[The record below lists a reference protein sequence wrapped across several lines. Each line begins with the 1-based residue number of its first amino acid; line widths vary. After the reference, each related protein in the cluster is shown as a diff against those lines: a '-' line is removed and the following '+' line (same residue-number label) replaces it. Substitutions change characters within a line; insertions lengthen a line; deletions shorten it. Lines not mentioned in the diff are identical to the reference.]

1 MAAVQDTMVVV
12 PVQDLQCLH
21 RVLREGFRLLLSA
34 DATAA
39 VVACG
44 TAGLPV

>member
-1 MAAVQDTMVVV
+1 MAAVQVTMVVV
-12 PVQDLQCLH
+12 PVQGLQCLC
-21 RVLREGFRLLLSA
+21 RVLREGFRLSA

-44 TAGLPV
+44 MAGLPV